1 MPKDGASTRDNGD
14 APALLGRHGVL
25 EPPYA
30 YRMRQAVGFRYVL
43 VHEYAKVDDLIVP
56 KRLADP
62 SDVDEFA
69 RSVATWLP
77 DR

>member
-1 MPKDGASTRDNGD
+1 M
-14 APALLGRHGVL
+14 L